1 VVFGAGVAQ
10 ISSIVDTQLGSLL
23 GAGAVATLGY
33 AQLVAVLPVSLF
45 GVSVAAASLPEL
57 SRDAA
62 GEGSEVLRRRVAEG
76 ARRIA
81 FFVIPSAVAF
91 AVLGRP
97 LVATLF
103 QTGQFSASDTRLV
116 AAVLSAYALGIPA
129 QASVKL
135 LSSAFYAMG
144 DTRSPVK
151 AAGISMLLSAGLA
164 ALLMQRFGPAGI
176 ALGASIAAYVNV
188 LLNLRWLH
196 RRLGSLAG
204 KGAGRTFLVVAA
216 GAALGAAVGAVVIR
230 GMDSQPSWLAAT
242 AGVGAFG
249 AVYLGWTAWL
259 GHTDARALV
268 RRLTRSH

>member
-62 GEGSEVLRRRVAEG
+62 GEGQAVLRHRVAEG

-97 LVATLF
+97 IVATLF
-103 QTGQFSASDTRLV
+103 QTGQFSSSDTRLV
-116 AAVLSAYALGIPA
+116 ALVLSAYAIGIPA

-151 AAGISMLLSAGLA
+151 AAAVSMLLSAGLA
-164 ALLMQRFGPAGI
+164 ALLMQRLGPAGI
-176 ALGASIAAYVNV
+176 ALGASVAAYVNV
-188 LLNLRWLH
+188 LLNLRGLH
-196 RRLGSLAG
+196 RRVGSLAG
-204 KGAGRTFLVVAA
+204 QGTMRTLLVVAGGAALAGAA
-216 GAALGAAVGAVVIR
+216 GAAITRALAGQ
-230 GMDSQPSWLAAT
+230 SPWLVAT
-242 AGVGAFG
+242 AGLGGFG
-249 AVYLGWTAWL
+249 LVYLGWTAWL
-259 GHTDARALV
+259 GHPDAKALA
-268 RRLTRSH
+268 RRFTRSH